1 MFVRAACEAYFLVRT
16 QTAYVITRAETAA
29 YGGWRKES
37 EDGRYWMD
45 GSPEEDESRS
55 AEEDESR
62 TEEVGMKR
70 LVFSVPR

>member
-1 MFVRAACEAYFLVRT
+1 
-16 QTAYVITRAETAA
+16 
-29 YGGWRKES
+29 
-37 EDGRYWMD
+37 MD

-70 LVFSVPR
+70 LVFQCRDEHG

>member
-1 MFVRAACEAYFLVRT
+1 
-16 QTAYVITRAETAA
+16 
-29 YGGWRKES
+29 
-37 EDGRYWMD
+37 MD

-70 LVFSVPR
+70 LVFFSYNRQAISHVHRGTEVYVTR

>member
-1 MFVRAACEAYFLVRT
+1 
-16 QTAYVITRAETAA
+16 
-29 YGGWRKES
+29 
-37 EDGRYWMD
+37 MD

-70 LVFSVPR
+70 LVFFSAAMHMADSLSIITERQSIVTVKLWNWIRAPALTIPAG